1 MNELALT
8 LDIKARG
15 LVDIVEKDIL
25 LELSNETISLNLISK
40 LARKMAECGLSIGEP
55 EHLQAVYTR
64 ARQKI
69 DEESVLPEFNF
80 RMGDQIIEFEPNVY
94 SIHGEKKPLD
104 PNVSLQRSKRAGYR
118 HPHLS
123 EIFGLMVYGLDH
135 QLPENLEALYQDI
148 CAENQDIWVGLA
160 FETVGKSLVAY
171 VNPENFDIQNSRQN
185 LDNFNYSYL
194 SIFDIEGLP
203 SKNPIEIYDIDEKL
217 VKFLYGVSFS
227 DLDYIV
233 RYNNLPI
240 PQIVLPPEG
249 KIWPVSRGVDY
260 NSVIGGVCGYGR
272 TESYSLGAK
281 SI

>member
-1 MNELALT
+1 MNELARI
-8 LDIKARG
+8 LDVKARD
-15 LVDIVEKDIL
+15 LVDIVDGDIL
-25 LELSNETISLNLISK
+25 HELSNETMPLNLISK
-40 LARKMAECGLSIGEP
+40 LTQKMAECGLSIGEP

-69 DEESVLPEFNF
+69 NEENLFPPVNICIGNKS
-80 RMGDQIIEFEPNVY
+80 IEFEPNVY
-94 SIHGEKKPLD
+94 NVHGEKKSLD
-104 PNVSLQRSKRAGYR
+104 PNVSLQRSRKAGYR
-118 HPHLS
+118 HPYLS
-123 EIFGLMVYGLDH
+123 EIFGLILYGLDH
-135 QLPENLEALYQDI
+135 QLPGNLDALYQDI
-148 CAENQDIWVGLA
+148 CAENQNLWVGLA

>member
-1 MNELALT
+1 MNELVRI
-8 LDIKARG
+8 LDVKAKD
-15 LVDIVEKDIL
+15 LVDIVDKDIL
-25 LELSNETISLNLISK
+25 HELSNETMPLNLISK
-40 LARKMAECGLSIGEP
+40 LARQMANCGLSIEQP

-64 ARQKI
+64 AKQKI

-80 RMGDQIIEFEPNVY
+80 RIGNQVIEFEPTVY
-94 SIHGEKKPLD
+94 SKPLN

-118 HPHLS
+118 HPYLS

-135 QLPENLEALYQDI
+135 QLPGNLEALYQDI
-148 CAENQDIWVGLA
+148 CAENQDLWLGLA

-171 VNPENFDIQNSRQN
+171 VDPENFSIENSRQN

-203 SKNPIEIYDIDEKL
+203 LKKCIDLYDLDEKM

-227 DLDYIV
+227 DLDYVI
-233 RYNNLPI
+233 RYNNLPT
-240 PQIVLPPEG
+240 PQIIFPPEG

-260 NSVIGGVCGYGR
+260 NSVLGGVCGYGR
-272 TESYSLGAK
+272 SESYSLGAK
-281 SI
+281 SL